1 MTAIDIIRHLLESD
15 IDQPTQADVNR
26 LAGTYRVKYLVFQ
39 SGQGP
44 YGSGGWSRNARHRPQ
59 PTVVTKDTDSVF
71 FQGKS
76 VIVDGVRRLKCNV
89 WDALKKPVRIDY
101 PELEYAD

>member
-1 MTAIDIIRHLLESD
+1 MAADSIVKALLDSD
-15 IDQPTQADVNR
+15 EDLDVKDY
-26 LAGTYRVKYLVFQ
+26 LAYYRVKYLVFAAG
-39 SGQGP
+39 SGP

-59 PTVVTKDTDSVF
+59 PTVVSKDTKNVV

-89 WDALKKPVRIDY
+89 WTITKQPVRIDY
-101 PELEYAD
+101 PDLKYD